1 MFTFQKCTTT
11 SILLLQRLP
20 FEHLE
25 KKKLSRH
32 KIKYIREFYPGLN
45 RSEFLTRIFTRN
57 EAGFCLTGVLK
68 KICVSISKFIPRQ
81 RKKEKK
87 RKKRFETKKIF
98 THIQETKNLTRQTF
112 RSSIRILDVV
122 STSIEASRG
131 STRTINFN
139 PLSRM

>member
-1 MFTFQKCTTT
+1 MYNDVHFVIATTPFRT
-11 SILLLQRLP
+11 SRKEKVVTTQNKIYSRILP
-20 FEHLE
+20 
-25 KKKLSRH
+25 S
-32 KIKYIREFYPGLN
+32 LN

-68 KICVSISKFIPRQ
+68 KNLCIDFEIYSSSKKE
-81 RKKEKK
+81 RKKKE
-87 RKKRFETKKIF
+87 KRFETKKIF

-122 STSIEASRG
+122 SRSIEASRG

-139 PLSRM
+139 PLSRT

>member
-45 RSEFLTRIFTRN
+45 RSEFLTPIFTRN

-68 KICVSISKFIPRQ
+68 KNLYIDFEIYSSSKKE
-81 RKKEKK
+81 RKKKK
-87 RKKRFETKKIF
+87 KDSRLKKIF

-122 STSIEASRG
+122 SRSIEASRG

>member
-68 KICVSISKFIPRQ
+68 KNLCIDFEIYSSSKKE
-81 RKKEKK
+81 RKKKK
-87 RKKRFETKKIF
+87 KDSRLKKIF
-98 THIQETKNLTRQTF
+98 THIQETKNLTR
-112 RSSIRILDVV
+112 
-122 STSIEASRG
+122 
-131 STRTINFN
+131 
-139 PLSRM
+139 

>member
-87 RKKRFETKKIF
+87 RKKIRDLKKYL
-98 THIQETKNLTRQTF
+98 LTFKKRK
-112 RSSIRILDVV
+112 I
-122 STSIEASRG
+122 
-131 STRTINFN
+131 
-139 PLSRM
+139 

>member
-68 KICVSISKFIPRQ
+68 KKLCIDFEIYSSSKKE
-81 RKKEKK
+81 RKKKK
-87 RKKRFETKKIF
+87 KDSRLKKIF

>member
-57 EAGFCLTGVLK
+57 EAGSNWCLK
-68 KICVSISKFIPRQ
+68 KKFVYRF
-81 RKKEKK
+81 RNLFLVKERKKKKEK
-87 RKKRFETKKIF
+87 RFELKKIF

-112 RSSIRILDVV
+112 RSSIRKLDVV
-122 STSIEASRG
+122 SRSIEASRG

>member
-1 MFTFQKCTTT
+1 MYNDVHFVIATTPFRT
-11 SILLLQRLP
+11 SRKEKVVTTQNKIYSRILP
-20 FEHLE
+20 
-25 KKKLSRH
+25 S
-32 KIKYIREFYPGLN
+32 LN

-68 KICVSISKFIPRQ
+68 KNLCIDFEIYSSSKKE
-81 RKKEKK
+81 RKKKK
-87 RKKRFETKKIF
+87 KDSRLKKIF

-122 STSIEASRG
+122 SRSIEASRG